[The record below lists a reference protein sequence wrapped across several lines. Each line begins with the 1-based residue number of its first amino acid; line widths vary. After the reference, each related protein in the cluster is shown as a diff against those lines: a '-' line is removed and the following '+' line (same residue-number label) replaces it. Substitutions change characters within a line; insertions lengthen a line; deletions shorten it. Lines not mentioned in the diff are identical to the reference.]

1 MHNPLPPSNTPFSLS
16 LSLKVAVQITGVK
29 GSFCAPDCTPPA
41 ACPTDVPAG
50 VTAKPQCALKASTGT
65 DQKCALVCSPATDEA
80 SLRAGDAA
88 CGAGASCKSISS
100 TGICTYD
107 N

>member
-1 MHNPLPPSNTPFSLS
+1 
-16 LSLKVAVQITGVK
+16 VAVQITGVQ
-29 GSFCAPDCTPPA
+29 GSFCAPDCASA

-50 VTAKPQCALKASTGT
+50 VTAQPQCALKASTGT
-65 DQKCALVCSPATDEA
+65 DKKCALVCSPTTDEA

-100 TGICTYD
+100 TGLCTYD